1 MMLKRLLLS
10 FCFIFVMMVGCTQ
23 KEEHDGDTTVHHNY
37 YDNTTNSSRIS
48 EVEHT
53 YKTDVECWIVSNAGT
68 LVECSSMQ

>member
-53 YKTDVECWIVSNAGT
+53 YKTDVECWIVSRAGT
-68 LVECSSMQ
+68 LVECPRM

>member
-23 KEEHDGDTTVHHNY
+23 KEEHDGDTTVPHNY
-37 YDNTTNSSRIS
+37 YDDTTNSSRIS

-53 YKTDVECWIVSNAGT
+53 YKTDVECWIVRRAGT
-68 LVECSSMQ
+68 LVECPRM

>member
-1 MMLKRLLLS
+1 MLKRLLLS

>member
-68 LVECSSMQ
+68 LVECPRM